1 MFKNTKEIINT
12 LEKAIELFDSPSA
25 LTRDKAKWMIVG
37 SRHALQALTLE
48 HILNKQKNTR
58 IIETNGHAKLPRQV

>member
-12 LEKAIELFDSPSA
+12 LEVAIQLFDSPSA
-25 LTRDKAKWMIVG
+25 LKRDKAKWMIVG

-48 HILNKQKNTR
+48 HILNKQQNTR
-58 IIETNGHAKLPRQV
+58 VIEVNGHAKLSR